1 MIFLKKRKKTPTP
14 EELEAERLQDERD
27 LQQIQADVLLIRKD
41 ARIKIS
47 DVSLQYLKRKKI
59 IQSIDINLYA
69 MVNPDPDERTII

>member
-1 MIFLKKRKKTPTP
+1 M
-14 EELEAERLQDERD
+14 QDERD

>member
-1 MIFLKKRKKTPTP
+1 M
-14 EELEAERLQDERD
+14 EAERLQDERD